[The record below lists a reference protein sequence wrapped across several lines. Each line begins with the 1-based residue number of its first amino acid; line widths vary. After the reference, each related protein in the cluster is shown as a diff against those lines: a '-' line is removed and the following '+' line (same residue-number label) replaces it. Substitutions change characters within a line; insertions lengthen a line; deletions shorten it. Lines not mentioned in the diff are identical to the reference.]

1 MASKITSSV
10 SALDWSRWWPAPA
23 KLNLCLHILGQRADG
38 YHELETIFQILDL
51 HDLINFTARTDGK
64 IVRTEGKSEINPDED
79 LVVRAAHALRNYV
92 LSKNSDIPE
101 NCSAKKGV
109 SIRCRKRIPLQ
120 GGMGGG
126 SSDAAT
132 SLLVLNKLWECGLSQ
147 SELIQLATKLGA
159 DVPVFVAGHSAYAR
173 GIGEK
178 LEAIDL
184 PESWFIIVKPDVD
197 LSTQKIFTHSGLT
210 RDSSALT
217 IHGFFELL
225 GSMHESLPGQNDCQK
240 VVCEEYA
247 KVAQVID
254 WLDNFGPARL
264 TGTGSCV
271 FLPCRNESIA
281 KAVFDQ
287 IGLSNNALN
296 WQLMIAKGLNESPL
310 HKMLKDTKR
319 VKSKLKKKD

>member
-1 MASKITSSV
+1 MASKITSST

-23 KLNLCLHILGQRADG
+23 KLNLCLHILGQHTDG

-51 HDLINFTARTDGK
+51 HDLINFTARTDGN

-79 LVVRAAHALRNYV
+79 LVVLAAHALRDYV

-101 NCSAKKGV
+101 NCTAKKGV

-132 SLLVLNKLWECGLSQ
+132 SLLVLNKLWECDLSQ
-147 SELIQLATKLGA
+147 SELMQLATKLGA

-197 LSTQKIFTHSGLT
+197 LSTQKIFTNSGLT

-225 GSMHESLPGQNDCQK
+225 GSMHDSLPGQNDCQK

-254 WLDNFGPARL
+254 WLDNYGPARL

-310 HKMLKDTKR
+310 HKMLNDTKR
-319 VKSKLKKKD
+319 VKRKSK